1 MTNITVGILGLE
13 TGAEFNELSI
23 SAGVRASMSLA
34 RRTGK
39 MSSTSKPS
47 SLAYMRRS
55 DIILE
60 LVTAPISAWSNT
72 SSSFSNLASILKL
85 LSVKAPLIPASK
97 RSRLRAN
104 PKRSRKKIS
113 YLYYYKWGI
122 FNVRYH
128 LLNASNFLN
137 LLFVVV

>member
-1 MTNITVGILGLE
+1 
-13 TGAEFNELSI
+13 
-23 SAGVRASMSLA
+23 
-34 RRTGK
+34 
-39 MSSTSKPS
+39 
-47 SLAYMRRS
+47 MRRS